1 MRKRHN
7 EKRKITLPALSPEQ
21 VIDLVDWLLETA
33 HQLEL
38 FYAAEIRS
46 QQQAIRNKACGND
59 DAVAEEDDEILF

>member
-7 EKRKITLPALSPEQ
+7 EKLRITLPALSPAQ
-21 VIDLVDWLLETA
+21 AVALVDWLLETA

-46 QQQAIRNKACGND
+46 QGQEARNKADGNN
-59 DAVAEEDDEILF
+59 DAEGGCDIPF

>member
-7 EKRKITLPALSPEQ
+7 EKLKISLPALSPAQ
-21 VIDLVDWLLETA
+21 VVDLVDLLSETA

-46 QQQAIRNKACGND
+46 QQQAIRNKLNGND
-59 DAVAEEDDEILF
+59 AEEEEDEILF